1 MATLTAPKTLDSF
14 SPLTGDRIGAVP
26 VLSPEEVQC
35 VVDDVASVQPFWAE
49 LPLAGRA
56 RYMKRAAQVI
66 LDGMDELARLL
77 AQEQGKPVNEALIME
92 IIPTIDALNW
102 IADAGQQ
109 ILSDE
114 RIPQPQAF
122 TKL

>member
-1 MATLTAPKTLDSF
+1 ARQRCERHAG
-14 SPLTGDRIGAVP
+14 GD
-26 VLSPEEVQC
+26 C
-35 VVDDVASVQPFWAE
+35 VASVRPFWAQ

-66 LDGMDELARLL
+66 LDQIDDLARLL
-77 AQEQGKPVNEALIME
+77 AKEQGKPINEALIME
-92 IIPTIDALNW
+92 LIPTIDALNW

-114 RIPQPQAF
+114 RIPQTQAF
-122 TKL
+122 TKLKKS